1 MPHPGRCNA
10 GRTSNVLRDHVYRA
24 MLQVEVG
31 KPGAA
36 RSLCGALQ
44 RAWLAS
50 RSIDSS
56 DQIREWLGKVT
67 PLCLSMLAD
76 RARIEAPD
84 TRGQPQI
91 ANRLKERKPGMQ
103 IQVTQLDGVGFAIS
117 TRNHTVISD
126 QPEDN
131 GGHDTGMTPP
141 ELLLASLGSCAAF
154 YAFQYL
160 KTRKL
165 ADSGVE
171 VSVTAEKLKQPSRMG
186 NFQIEVTCP
195 VSLSEE
201 QTQGMLRSV
210 HQCLVHNTRI
220 AARDSDP
227 SDDEGGDTGSVVAL
241 RVVDEGKRTYYA
253 GAARSLRNSASMRRR
268 SVSPSYLSR
277 ITPLRSMRNVMGT
290 PRTPPYCSASFASP
304 MMIG

>member
-1 MPHPGRCNA
+1 MPRLVRCNS
-10 GRTSNVLRDHVYRA
+10 GRTSDVLRDHVYRA
-24 MLQVEVG
+24 MLRVEVG
-31 KPGAA
+31 KPGAS

-50 RSIDSS
+50 PSIDFS
-56 DQIREWLGKVT
+56 DHHREWLGKVT

-84 TRGQPQI
+84 TLRQPQI
-91 ANRLKERKPGMQ
+91 AKPPKERKPGMQ
-103 IQVTQLDGVGFAIS
+103 IQVTQLDGVRFAIS
-117 TRNHTVISD
+117 THNHTVISD
-126 QPEDN
+126 QPEND

-165 ADSGVE
+165 ADTGVE
-171 VSVTAEKLKQPSRMG
+171 VSVTAEKLKQPARMG

-195 VSLSEE
+195 VSLNEE

-210 HQCLVHNTRI
+210 HQCLVHNTLVSQPEI
-220 AARDSDP
+220 AIRLTTKEA
-227 SDDEGGDTGSVVAL
+227 
-241 RVVDEGKRTYYA
+241 
-253 GAARSLRNSASMRRR
+253 
-268 SVSPSYLSR
+268 
-277 ITPLRSMRNVMGT
+277 TPVQ
-290 PRTPPYCSASFASP
+290 
-304 MMIG
+304 

>member
-1 MPHPGRCNA
+1 MPRLVRCNS
-10 GRTSNVLRDHVYRA
+10 GRTNDVLRDHVYRA
-24 MLQVEVG
+24 MLQLEVG
-31 KPGAA
+31 KPGAS

-50 RSIDSS
+50 PAIDSS
-56 DQIREWLGKVT
+56 DHLREWLGKVT

-76 RARIEAPD
+76 SARIEPPD
-84 TRGQPQI
+84 TLRQPKI
-91 ANRLKERKPGMQ
+91 AKPAKERNPRMQ
-103 IQVTQLDGVGFAIS
+103 IQVTHLDGVRFAIS

-165 ADSGVE
+165 ADTGVE
-171 VSVTAEKLKQPSRMG
+171 VSVTAEKLKQPARMG
-186 NFQIEVTCP
+186 NFQIEVACP

-210 HQCLVHNTRI
+210 HQCLVHNT
-220 AARDSDP
+220 
-227 SDDEGGDTGSVVAL
+227 L
-241 RVVDEGKRTYYA
+241 
-253 GAARSLRNSASMRRR
+253 
-268 SVSPSYLSR
+268 LSQPE
-277 ITPLRSMRNVMGT
+277 ISIHLTTKEAMPVQ
-290 PRTPPYCSASFASP
+290 
-304 MMIG
+304 